1 MKKQLI
7 NYTCKLPLVG
17 ITGPA
22 GSGKNTVADII
33 SSEFDVVQYAFAQPL
48 KQMLQQGLGLNRHDT
63 DGYRKEQVDA
73 RYGKSPRQ
81 MMQTLGTEWG
91 RNMVHPDIWVTATE
105 DYCQRLHEENH
116 GLSIVLTD
124 VRFDNE
130 ADWVRKNGGVII
142 HVKRPDAAAVPEHA
156 SEDGVKWLENI
167 DFVIH
172 NDSDLENLRVSTLEI
187 VEYIADQKTGD
198 FLHAS

>member
-7 NYTCKLPLVG
+7 NYPCRLPLIG
-17 ITGPA
+17 LAGLA

-33 SSEFDVVQYAFAQPL
+33 SSEFDVVHYAFAQPL

-63 DGYRKEQVDA
+63 DGYRKEQIDT

-91 RNMVHPDIWVTATE
+91 RNMVHPDIWVKATE
-105 DYCQRLHEENH
+105 GYCQRLHEENPV
-116 GLSIVLTD
+116 LAIILTD
-124 VRFDNE
+124 VRFNNE
-130 ADWVRKNGGVII
+130 AEWVRSQGGVII
-142 HVKRPDAAAVPEHA
+142 HVKRPDAAPVAEHV
-156 SEDGVKWLENI
+156 SEQGVEYIENV

-172 NDSDLENLRVSTLEI
+172 NDGDLDDLKVNTLEI
-187 VEYIADQKTGD
+187 IEYIAQQRTGR